1 MHTSLTLLQLVEALI
16 NTESWMDIYI
26 YLFFFTVLDCQKK
39 EVVIHTHT
47 HPYIQCKFCISAHVL
62 PLVTCLDLEWH
73 PSNFFHGHVA
83 RNRQVESKLRAEK
96 DAEITSQFKVFYSFS
111 ITVQWNMPVFENG
124 ITSE

>member
-1 MHTSLTLLQLVEALI
+1 
-16 NTESWMDIYI
+16 MDIYI
-26 YLFFFTVLDCQKK
+26 YIFFFCSQSLTARKK
-39 EVVIHTHT
+39 KSSYTHT
-47 HPYIQCKFCISAHVL
+47 HPYIQCKFSISAHVL
-62 PLVTCLDLEWH
+62 PVVTCLDLEWH

-124 ITSE
+124 ITSEWLLEGPIFY